1 MANPVDRAQ
10 VREETKRLSR
20 ASNVSEEEALHAVL
34 RRASKGDYRLA
45 IDDAALSAESNE
57 TQALI
62 QSEFDQ
68 TQTALI
74 TESNETQALIQSEFD
89 QTQTAINS
97 TTSSV
102 NSVLAKQTDGT
113 QVSKIN
119 GATGTTIASTGSSL
133 NVNVT
138 NAVTTVSLNTTQ
150 YNNIVSLLTRIA
162 VATEATDVNTRK
174 EP

>member
-10 VREETKRLSR
+10 VREETKRLNR
-20 ASNVSEEEALHAVL
+20 ASNVSEGEALHAVL

-45 IDDAALSAESNE
+45 IDDAAL
-57 TQALI
+57 
-62 QSEFDQ
+62 
-68 TQTALI
+68 I
-74 TESNETQALIQSEFD
+74 TESNETQALVQSEFD

-102 NSVLAKQTDGT
+102 NSVLARQSDGT

-133 NVNVT
+133 NVNMT
-138 NAVTTVSLNTTQ
+138 NPVTTVSLNTTQ
-150 YNNIVSLLTRIA
+150 YNNIVGLLTRIA
-162 VATEATDVNTRK
+162 VATEATDINTRK

>member
-10 VREETKRLSR
+10 VREETQRLNR
-20 ASNVSEEEALHAVL
+20 ASNVSEGEALHAVL

-45 IDDAALSAESNE
+45 IDDAAL
-57 TQALI
+57 
-62 QSEFDQ
+62 
-68 TQTALI
+68 I
-74 TESNETQALIQSEFD
+74 TESNETQALVQSEFD

-102 NSVLAKQTDGT
+102 NSVLARQSDGT

-150 YNNIVSLLTRIA
+150 YNNIVGLLTRIA
-162 VATEATDVNTRK
+162 VATEATEVNTRK

>member
-10 VREETKRLSR
+10 VREETQRLNR
-20 ASNVSEEEALHAVL
+20 ASNVSEGEALHAVL

-45 IDDAALSAESNE
+45 IDDAAL
-57 TQALI
+57 
-62 QSEFDQ
+62 
-68 TQTALI
+68 I
-74 TESNETQALIQSEFD
+74 TESNETQALVQSEFD

-102 NSVLAKQTDGT
+102 NSVLARQSDGT

-150 YNNIVSLLTRIA
+150 YNNIVGLLTRIA
-162 VATEATDVNTRK
+162 VATEATEVNTRK
-174 EP
+174 DP

>member
-10 VREETKRLSR
+10 VREETKRLNR
-20 ASNVSEEEALHAVL
+20 ASNVSEGEALHAVL

-45 IDDAALSAESNE
+45 IDDAAL
-57 TQALI
+57 
-62 QSEFDQ
+62 
-68 TQTALI
+68 I
-74 TESNETQALIQSEFD
+74 TESNETQALVQSEFD

-102 NSVLAKQTDGT
+102 NSVLARQSDGT

-133 NVNVT
+133 NVNIT
-138 NAVTTVSLNTTQ
+138 NPVTTVSLNTTQ

>member
-1 MANPVDRAQ
+1 MANPADRAQ

-20 ASNVSEEEALHAVL
+20 ASNVSEGEALHAVL

-45 IDDAALSAESNE
+45 IDDAAL
-57 TQALI
+57 
-62 QSEFDQ
+62 
-68 TQTALI
+68 I
-74 TESNETQALIQSEFD
+74 TESNETQALVQSEFD

-102 NSVLAKQTDGT
+102 NSVLAKQSDGT

-138 NAVTTVSLNTTQ
+138 NAVTTVSINTTQ
-150 YNNIVSLLTRIA
+150 YNNIVGLLTRIA